1 MSVQNNYDLLIAKL
15 DAFIRKY
22 YVNQVIRGVL
32 LSIGIVLAAFTITT
46 VLEHL
51 VFNNLQPS
59 AAVAPR
65 KLLFFGFLGLSLAAI
80 GAWIMV
86 PLVHYFRLGK
96 TISHEKAAQIVGEHF
111 QQVKD
116 KLLNVLHL
124 KRQSLSMAD
133 ASLIFASINQK
144 TEELKPVPFTQAID
158 LSKNKRHLRLVL
170 PPIFLLLGLL
180 VFVPGLIPGSAYRL
194 VNNGQEYEP
203 AAPFAFV
210 PVQTAPQVPQFEDY
224 VLEVRIEG
232 SEMPA
237 EAFVVVDN
245 YSYKLTKKEGNVYTY
260 TFSKV
265 AKDTEFRFRGGGVE
279 SKAYTL
285 DVIEKPHIAHFSV
298 RLDYPAYTGRKDE
311 AMENIG
317 DLIVP
322 AGTQVSWTFNA
333 QHTDLLALRFSDGT
347 AQAVRADDEEF
358 TFRRAI
364 KVDELYKILVSNQRL
379 PKPDSV
385 AYTITVVPDQYPT
398 ITLQVFEDS
407 TDQRTKFFAG
417 EVSDDYGLR
426 NLSFQYT
433 IERKGKTAEPVVLPL
448 RVSGRESGYEHVFN
462 TRDIDLQPGDKV
474 TYFFEVWDNDGVNG
488 SKSAR
493 SQQFVLDIPS
503 SEQLAMNE
511 QKNNAEIKEKLEKL
525 ARESD
530 ALRQEARKLQ
540 EQLYQK
546 KEPDWQDRK
555 KLEKLIDK
563 QKNIEQQYQETIQNF
578 QENLQNQEEFQ
589 KPDEQLKQK
598 QEQLE
603 KLFNEVMDE
612 ETKKL
617 LEEMEKLL
625 QELNKEEMLENLKNM
640 QLTEEELNNEFDRM
654 LELFKQLEF
663 EKDMRDAIDQLDSLA
678 KQQEELAKET
688 EEGKQPQ
695 EELEKRQ
702 DEINKKFEDVR
713 KKLDE
718 AAEKNEELEQPN
730 DMENTDQQEEAIEK
744 ELDQSQQELQK
755 NQKNNAAKKQK
766 SASQKMKDLSN
777 QLNTQMQSMQMQQ
790 MQEDMKALRQ
800 LLENLVVLSYD
811 QENLM
816 DRFLKI
822 DPSTPGYVAMV
833 QQQSKIKE
841 DFRIVED
848 SLNALGKRV
857 MQLQSFVTEK
867 VTDIKKNLD
876 QSLTNFEDRAIQQAT
891 VNQQY
896 IMTGFNDLALML
908 SEALQQ
914 MQSSAAQQM
923 EGTQMC
929 QNPGGGK
936 PKKGQKGK
944 KGMGEMQKGLNE
956 QMQKMQEGMKNGKT
970 PNGMGKEFAQMAA
983 KQAAIRRALQELQK
997 EKQSRGKGDKGLQDL
1012 IDQMD
1017 KTETELVNKQLNN
1030 ETMRRQQDILTR
1042 LLESEK
1048 AEREREQD
1056 EQRQAETAKDKDPK
1070 MPPAMEEYI
1079 RKRQQQVEMFKTV
1092 SPSLKQY
1099 YKDLVEEYYN
1109 SLK

>member
-1 MSVQNNYDLLIAKL
+1 MSGQNNYELLIAKL
-15 DAFIRKY
+15 DEFIRKY
-22 YVNQVIRGVL
+22 YVNQIVRGVL
-32 LSIGIVLAAFTITT
+32 LSVGVVLAAFTLTALI
-46 VLEHL
+46 EHF

-65 KLLFFGFLGLSLAAI
+65 KLLFYSFLGLSLSAI
-80 GAWIMV
+80 GVWVAI

-96 TISHEKAAQIVGEHF
+96 IISHERAAQIVGEHF

-116 KLLNVLHL
+116 KLLNVLQL

-133 ASLIFASINQK
+133 ASLIFAGINQK

-158 LSKNKRHLRLVL
+158 LTKNKKHLRLVL
-170 PPIFLLLGLL
+170 PPIFLLLGLI

-203 AAPFAFV
+203 QAPFAFV
-210 PVQTAPQVPQFEDY
+210 PANLAPEVPQFEDY
-224 VLEVRIEG
+224 VLEVKIEG
-232 SEMPA
+232 SQMPA

-245 YSYKLTKKEGNVYTY
+245 YAYKLTRKEGNIFTY

-298 RLDYPAYTGRKDE
+298 RLDYPAYTGRQDE
-311 AMENIG
+311 ALDNIG
-317 DLIVP
+317 DLILP
-322 AGTQVSWTFNA
+322 AGTQVSWAFNA
-333 QHTDLLALRFSDGT
+333 EHTDLLGLRFSDGI
-347 AQAVRADDEEF
+347 AQAERTDDAEF
-358 TFRRAI
+358 SYRRTV
-364 KVDELYKILVSNQRL
+364 KVDELYKILVSNKRL
-379 PKPDSV
+379 PNPDSV
-385 AYTITVVPDQYPT
+385 AYTITAIPDNYPT
-398 ITLQVFEDS
+398 ISLNVFEDS
-407 TDQRTKFFAG
+407 TDKRTKFFAG
-417 EVSDDYGLR
+417 EVADDYGLR
-426 NLSFQYT
+426 SLAFHYS
-433 IERKGKTAEPVVLPL
+433 IERKGKAGEPTVVPL
-448 RVSGRESGYEHVFN
+448 KVGGKAAAYDHIFN
-462 TRDIDLQPGDKV
+462 TRELDLQPGDKV
-474 TYFFEVWDNDGVNG
+474 VYFFEVWDNDGVNG

-503 SEQLAMNE
+503 TEQLAMNE

-525 ARESD
+525 SQESN
-530 ALRQEARKLQ
+530 ALKQEARKLQ

-555 KLEKLIDK
+555 KIEKLIEK

-578 QENLQNQEEFQ
+578 QENLENQKEFE
-589 KPDEQLKQK
+589 KPNEQLAEKQK
-598 QEQLE
+598 QLE

-625 QELNKEEMLENLKNM
+625 QELNKDEMLENLKNM

-663 EKDMRDAIDQLDSLA
+663 EKDMQDAIQQLDSLA
-678 KQQEELAKET
+678 KQEEQLAKDT
-688 EEGKQPQ
+688 EEGKQPK

-702 DEINKKFEDVR
+702 EEINKKFEDVR
-713 KKLDE
+713 KKLDD
-718 AAEKNEELEQPN
+718 AAKKNEELEQPN
-730 DMENTDQQEEAIEK
+730 DLENTDKEEEGIQDDMEK
-744 ELDQSQQELQK
+744 SQQELQK

-766 SASQKMKDLSN
+766 SASQKMKELSN
-777 QLNTQMQSMQMQQ
+777 KLNAQMQSMQQQQ

-800 LLENLVVLSYD
+800 LLENLVVLSFD
-811 QENLM
+811 QEDLM
-816 DRFLKI
+816 ERFEQI
-822 DPSTPGYVAMV
+822 APTTPGYVAMV
-833 QQQSKIKE
+833 QEQKKIKD
-841 DFRIVED
+841 DFRVVED

-867 VTDIKKNLD
+867 ITDIKKNLE
-876 QSLTNFEDRAIQQAT
+876 QGLSHFEERDLAQAT

-908 SEALQQ
+908 AEALQQ
-914 MQSSAAQQM
+914 MQNSAAQQM

-929 QNPGGGK
+929 QNPGNGK

-944 KGMGEMQKGLNE
+944 KGMGDMQKELNE
-956 QMQKMQEGMKNGKT
+956 GMQKMQEGMKNGKT

-997 EKQSRGKGDKGLQDL
+997 EKQARGKGDKGLQDL

-1017 KTETELVNKQLNN
+1017 KTETELVNKQLNT

-1056 EQRQAETAKDKDPK
+1056 EQRQAETAKDKDRK

-1079 RKRQQQVEMFKTV
+1079 RKRQQQVEMYKTV
-1092 SPSLKQY
+1092 SPNLRQY